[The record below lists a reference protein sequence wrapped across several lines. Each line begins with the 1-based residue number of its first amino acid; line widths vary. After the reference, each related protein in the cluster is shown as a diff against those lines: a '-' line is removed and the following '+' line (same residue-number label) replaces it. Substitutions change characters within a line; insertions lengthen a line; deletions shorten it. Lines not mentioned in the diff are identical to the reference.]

1 MIWIASDWHFN
12 HDREFIYK
20 ARGFDSIY
28 DMNEAIIERH
38 NEVVSPLDTVY
49 VLGDLCLGGGS
60 DEIIKK
66 NKKMISSL
74 KGEIKII
81 LGNHDTKTRVAMYY
95 ECWNTSVL
103 GYADIIKY
111 NKHHFYMSH
120 FPTITTNLDDS
131 ERPLSQRTLNLYGHT
146 HEKNRFYNDNP
157 MMYNVAMDAHNCYPV
172 SLDNII
178 EDMNDKVRE
187 CIQYL

>member
-178 EDMNDKVRE
+178 EDMNDKGRE

>member
-1 MIWIASDWHFN
+1 MIWIASDWHLN

-146 HEKNRFYNDNP
+146 HEKSRFYNDNP

-178 EDMNDKVRE
+178 EDMNDKVKE